1 MIVGLRKGPPAGFV
15 NDMRRIRPAGAII
28 ITGEGECVET
38 LFDIALLAIAAYA
51 ARAYLLLPETVQ
63 DRDIFPSRAATFVT
77 RLVREQN
84 LRDVLA
90 DRAKPVSI
98 ANSAAEADAVEI
110 VENPVAELTTA
121 IEETALVETPAKPAT
136 VTDDVETMAEAAP
149 RVPEDSILS
158 RHYFARLLAEKAA
171 LANPYPT
178 ESVLC
183 RHYRQRLDALL
194 DLKASDS
201 ESASDHDVIEAAPD
215 FADESANLEL
225 ADSGASVS
233 VAVPTDSV
241 LRRHF
246 LAQLQ
251 RELEAEWPDCPTD
264 SVLKRHRQQWLE
276 AKIAAQLGE

>member
-1 MIVGLRKGPPAGFV
+1 
-15 NDMRRIRPAGAII
+15 
-28 ITGEGECVET
+28 VET

-98 ANSAAEADAVEI
+98 ADSAAEADAVEI
-110 VENPVAELTTA
+110 VENPAAELTTA
-121 IEETALVETPAKPAT
+121 IEEAAPVETPAKPAT
-136 VTDDVETMAEAAP
+136 VIADVEAVAEAEP

-178 ESVLC
+178 ESVLR

-194 DLKASDS
+194 DLKASDF

-215 FADESANLEL
+215 LADPSANLEL
-225 ADSGASVS
+225 VDGGERIASDADGSAGVS

-251 RELEAEWPDCPTD
+251 RELEAEWPDSPTD
-264 SVLKRHRQQWLE
+264 SVLMRHRRQWLE

>member
-1 MIVGLRKGPPAGFV
+1 M
-15 NDMRRIRPAGAII
+15 
-28 ITGEGECVET
+28 ET

-84 LRDVLA
+84 LRDVPA

-225 ADSGASVS
+225 DDGGERIASHAGAGVGVS
-233 VAVPTDSV
+233 VVAPTDSV

-251 RELEAEWPDCPTD
+251 RELEAEWPDSPTD

>member
-1 MIVGLRKGPPAGFV
+1 M
-15 NDMRRIRPAGAII
+15 
-28 ITGEGECVET
+28 ET

-84 LRDVLA
+84 VRDVVA
-90 DRAKPVSI
+90 DRAKPI
-98 ANSAAEADAVEI
+98 AIAGSAAEADAVEA
-110 VENPVAELTTA
+110 VENPAAELTTA
-121 IEETALVETPAKPAT
+121 IEEAALVETPAKSAT
-136 VTDDVETMAEAAP
+136 VTDDVETVAEAAP

-178 ESVLC
+178 ESVLR

-194 DLKASDS
+194 DLQLSDS
-201 ESASDHDVIEAAPD
+201 ESASDRDGIEAASD
-215 FADESANLEL
+215 FADSSANLEL
-225 ADSGASVS
+225 ADGDERIESGADSSASVS
-233 VAVPTDSV
+233 VVVPTDSV